1 MKKLFLAFA
10 LVLSTGGGALA
21 ADTTFGTGSLLHSG
35 SVTVTSLCA
44 IHNAGTKPVTIR
56 SVGIPFYTISPL
68 GTQPAIPGSDSC
80 TTAPLEP
87 DNTCRFSTTLGVYG
101 GGIAK
106 VKGSTKNLRGECTL
120 ISGATGLSVMTV
132 PMR

>member
-1 MKKLFLAFA
+1 MKTLALAFA
-10 LVLSTGGGALA
+10 LFLSTGGSALA

-35 SVTVTSLCA
+35 SVVVTCLCA
-44 IHNAGTKPVTIR
+44 IHNAGTKPVTIL
-56 SVGIPFYTISPL
+56 SVGIPPYTPGPL
-68 GTQPAIPGSDSC
+68 GTQPAISDSC
-80 TTAPLEP
+80 TTAPLAP
-87 DNTCRFSTTLGVYG
+87 DNTCRFSTSLGVYG

-120 ISGATGLSVMTV
+120 INDTTGLSVMTV

>member
-1 MKKLFLAFA
+1 MKTLALAFA
-10 LVLSTGGGALA
+10 LFLSTSGSALA

-35 SVTVTSLCA
+35 SVVVTCFCA

-56 SVGIPFYTISPL
+56 SVGIPFYSSSM
-68 GTQPAIPGSDSC
+68 GTQPASSDSC
-80 TTAPLEP
+80 TDAPLEP
-87 DNTCRFSTTLGVYG
+87 DRTCRFTTSLGVYG

-120 ISGATGLSVMTV
+120 INDATGLSVMTV

>member
-1 MKKLFLAFA
+1 MKTLALAFA
-10 LVLSTGGGALA
+10 LFLSTGGSALA

-35 SVTVTSLCA
+35 SVVVTCLCA

-56 SVGIPFYTISPL
+56 SVGIPPYTVGNTS
-68 GTQPAIPGSDSC
+68 QPAISDSC
-80 TTAPLEP
+80 TTAPLAP
-87 DNTCRFSTTLGVYG
+87 DNTCRFSTSLGVYG

-120 ISGATGLSVMTV
+120 IDNASGLSVMTV

>member
-1 MKKLFLAFA
+1 VKTFVLAFA
-10 LVLSTGGGALA
+10 LVLGSAGSARA
-21 ADTTFGTGSLLHSG
+21 TTT
-35 SVTVTSLCA
+35 TCY

-56 SVGIPFYTISPL
+56 SVGIPFFNDTL
-68 GTQPAIPGSDSC
+68 GTQPASTDTC
-80 TTAPLEP
+80 TDAPLAA
-87 DNTCRFSTTLGVYG
+87 DRTCSFTTTIGVYG

-120 ISGATGLSVMTV
+120 YQNTTGLSVITV